1 MSSEFGKNLPVSV
14 FGTSHG
20 PCIGVKMLGV
30 PKGEPID
37 LEELQRFLD
46 RRRPGG
52 TGLGTA
58 RNEADI
64 PVFRSGIRNGRTDG
78 QPIEAIIENTDVRS
92 KDYRA
97 LQDLPRPSHADF
109 AARLK
114 WGDAVELSGGG
125 HFSGRLTAPLCIAGG
140 LAKQMLARRG
150 ITVAAHI
157 REIGGIE
164 DDPLPLFPDAELLN
178 ALARRSLPVLN
189 EKIGQRMKECVER
202 VRMQNDSVG
211 GIVECAAIGIPGGI
225 GEPMFD
231 GMENHLAYALFGIPG
246 VKGVSFGSGFLA
258 AKMQGSEHN
267 DPFTV
272 LDGRIVT
279 ETNHSGGIQGG
290 ITNGMPIVLQVAFKP
305 TPSIGLPQKTVRL
318 STMEPAMLEIS
329 GRHDPCIV
337 PRAVPV
343 VEAVTA
349 LVLMDRM
356 MEEGLWN

>member
-1 MSSEFGKNLPVSV
+1 MSSEFGKNLQVSV

-20 PCIGVKMLGV
+20 SCIGVKMSGV

-37 LEELQRFLD
+37 LEELQHFLN

-58 RNEADI
+58 RKEADI
-64 PVFRSGIRNGRTDG
+64 PVFRSGLRDGVTNGELV
-78 QPIEAIIENTDVRS
+78 EAIIENTDVRS
-92 KDYRA
+92 KDYQT
-97 LQDLPRPSHADF
+97 LKDLPRPSHADF
-109 AARLK
+109 AARCK

-140 LAKQMLARRG
+140 MAKQMLARKG

-157 REIGGIE
+157 REIGGIG
-164 DDPLPLFPDAELLN
+164 DDPLPVLPDAELLN
-178 ALARRSLPVLN
+178 SIAQKPLPVLN
-189 EKIGQRMKECVER
+189 DESGRRMQECVER
-202 VRMQNDSVG
+202 VRAQKDSVG
-211 GIVECAAIGIPGGI
+211 GIVECVAIGIPDGM

-231 GMENHLAYALFGIPG
+231 GMENHLAFALFGIPG
-246 VKGVSFGSGFLA
+246 VKGVSFGSGFSA
-258 AKMQGSEHN
+258 ARMQGSAHN
-267 DPFTV
+267 DPFV
-272 LDGRIVT
+272 VADGRIVT
-279 ETNHSGGIQGG
+279 ETNYSGGIQGG

-305 TPSIGLPQKTVRL
+305 TPSIGLPQRTVRL
-318 STMEPAMLEIS
+318 STKEPTMLEIS